1 MSLFW
6 GRHGNCWEPEGGE
19 RREWRDLLPGDL
31 VVFEREVW
39 RVREARLVP
48 VVDWDEH
55 DREGYRRQWR
65 DGITEEDWRYRPVY
79 LIVLPVKGG
88 KRRHVKMRPYVTF
101 GLMAYVLHPHY
112 PVCTECGEPWP
123 CPEIGIT
130 REVRKQTAEV
140 ERLASILPGCCW
152 SCGEPV
158 TGRHSSIVFEG
169 ENLLLPGAPAPVFHL
184 RVKEGCRSAAM
195 SYEDR
200 WVAAGEGRPWRLQ
213 CPGKITEHVDGPACD
228 RDGCPGVRARH
239 AERAV
244 HVLTRGGTVLRWAK
258 DCARC
263 ADAAERSACR
273 WFPDAEVKVQKEAL
287 PATPQEEES

>member
-6 GRHGNCWEPEGGE
+6 GRHGDCWEPEGGE

-31 VVFEREVW
+31 LQNGRQVW
-39 RVREARLVP
+39 RVHEVRPVPVADWEDPDREAYDSWNRRSGAAGEEWPARPLYLVVSP
-48 VVDWDEH
+48 G
-55 DREGYRRQWR
+55 R
-65 DGITEEDWRYRPVY
+65 
-79 LIVLPVKGG
+79 GG
-88 KRRHVKMRPYVTF
+88 KKRHVRARPYN
-101 GLMAYVLHPHY
+101 GLRRSAYVLHPHY

-184 RVKEGCRSAAM
+184 RVKEGCRGAAI

-200 WVAAGEGRPWRLQ
+200 WVTAGEGRTWRLQ
-213 CPGKITEHVDGPACD
+213 CSGKLTEHVDGPACD
-228 RDGCPGVRARH
+228 RDACPGPRSRH
-239 AERAV
+239 AERAT
-244 HVLTRGGTVLRWAK
+244 HVLTQGGTVLRWAK

-263 ADAAERSACR
+263 ADAAERRACR
-273 WFPDAEVKVQKEAL
+273 WLPDDEVRAL
-287 PATPQEEES
+287 LSWNGPR